1 MGIRGAQNKSEK
13 GDSSVKCHKM
23 YRVSSVPLYTYPS
36 VGSKKDTSNSKANR
50 STLRVP
56 KL

>member
-23 YRVSSVPLYTYPS
+23 YRASSVPLYTYPS
-36 VGSKKDTSNSKANR
+36 VGSKGDTSNSKAIW
-50 STLRVP
+50 STLSVP
-56 KL
+56 